1 MTSPLYGNQYSK
13 KFNATFYM
21 KPYTAATTKPATAAL
36 ALSTLD
42 GVAAV
47 NTFTTDAAI
56 DGDYIVA
63 SSPTNAYCIWIDE
76 NGTGTG
82 KPTAPTGCTAYL
94 SVTVATADLTDPD
107 VIGAAITTAVN
118 TTQDLTAAY
127 TTATNSLVITAVQGG
142 TRVLASSIAGV
153 ATPGSWAVTDTFGT
167 GDWMKI
173 GGVAEDFSFEPAPN
187 EIRDSAGN
195 KITTYED
202 MDISYELMN
211 VNQRNFDILKA
222 LNRTQV
228 SIAVMD
234 KSSTTY
240 PKIFCLDDLTLNVSF
255 TPSGDTARIPIMLS
269 KRTEDII
276 SGSYYWTY
284 DTDLV

>member
-21 KPYTAATTKPATAAL
+21 KPYTAATTKPATAVL

-42 GVAAV
+42 GTAAV
-47 NTFTTDAAI
+47 NTFICDGVI

-63 SSPTNAYCIWIDE
+63 SSPTNGYCIWIAGAGSDT
-76 NGTGTG
+76 N

-94 SVTVATADLTDPD
+94 KVSVATLDLDTED
-107 VIGAAITTAVN
+107 VVGAAIAAVVN
-118 TTQDLTAAY
+118 TTDDLTATY
-127 TTATNSLVITAVQGG
+127 TAGTNTLVITAVQGG
-142 TRVLASSIAGV
+142 ARVLASSIAGV
-153 ATPGSWAVTDTFGT
+153 ATAGSWAVTDTAGV
-167 GDWMKI
+167 GSWMKI

-187 EIRDSAGN
+187 EIRDSTGN

-222 LNRTQV
+222 LNRSQV

-234 KSSTTY
+234 KSSTSY

-269 KRTEDII
+269 KRTEDVI
-276 SGSYYWTY
+276 SGSYFWTY

>member
-21 KPYTAATTKPATAAL
+21 KPYTAATTKPATAVL
-36 ALSTLD
+36 ALSTFD
-42 GVAAV
+42 GVRAID
-47 NTFTTDAAI
+47 TFTIGAAAN
-56 DGDYIVA
+56 GDYIVA
-63 SSPTNAYCIWIDE
+63 SSPTNAYCVWINVDGS
-76 NGTGTG
+76 GT
-82 KPTAPTGCTAYL
+82 KPSSPVGCTAYL
-94 SVTVATADLTDPD
+94 PVTVATAALSTVDT
-107 VIGAAITTAVN
+107 IGAAIAAAIN
-118 TTQDLTAAY
+118 TTDDLTATY
-127 TTATNSLVITAVQGG
+127 TSAGAALVVTAVQGG
-142 TRVLASSIAGV
+142 ARVTAAAEYCTAVAWAVSAGV
-153 ATPGSWAVTDTFGT
+153 GS

-222 LNRTQV
+222 LNRSQV

-234 KSSTTY
+234 KSSTSY

-269 KRTEDII
+269 KRTEDVI
-276 SGSYYWTY
+276 SGSYFWTY

>member
-1 MTSPLYGNQYSK
+1 M
-13 KFNATFYM
+13 
-21 KPYTAATTKPATAAL
+21 ATAI
-36 ALSTLD
+36 
-42 GVAAV
+42 
-47 NTFTTDAAI
+47 NTTD
-56 DGDYIVA
+56 
-63 SSPTNAYCIWIDE
+63 
-76 NGTGTG
+76 
-82 KPTAPTGCTAYL
+82 
-94 SVTVATADLTDPD
+94 
-107 VIGAAITTAVN
+107 
-118 TTQDLTAAY
+118 DLTASYASG
-127 TTATNSLVITAVQGG
+127 TNALTVTAVQGG
-142 TRVLASSIAGV
+142 TRRLAASVGTAVVTG
-153 ATPGSWAVTDTFGT
+153 ASWAVAPTASTGT

-187 EIRDSAGN
+187 EIRDSVGN

-222 LNRTQV
+222 LNKTQV

-234 KSSTTY
+234 KSSTSY

-276 SGSYYWTY
+276 SGSYFWTY